1 MPKEPRQ
8 RLTKELAPQG
18 PKVRRSLPKPVF
30 DRLQAGRDVGK
41 PYRYTAKDVR
51 AIVRYLFNPGKGV
64 ALPICIIASLHPRL
78 HLCIPSCIIAS

>member
-1 MPKEPRQ
+1 M
-8 RLTKELAPQG
+8 TKELAPQG

-51 AIVRYLFNPGKGV
+51 AIVRYVSKDRSTNAVQHRFPTEFEYAEHSRK
-64 ALPICIIASLHPRL
+64 AREFSEFC
-78 HLCIPSCIIAS
+78 